1 MSHINRKKGFTLI
14 ELLVVIAIIALL
26 AAILFPA
33 FARARENARKTAC
46 LSNLKQLGLGFEQYK
61 QDYDGRFPGAGQYQK
76 WTADGHWV
84 KGNAASSLTSGSG
97 VHSAG
102 QTADVENGAIF
113 PYMKSSQ
120 IYICPSIP
128 DGKLKRL
135 SYTMSCA
142 LNGASESA
150 ITESSSIILLDD
162 EQNNN
167 DGYFYAV
174 NNPNSTDQMTKVHNG
189 GGNLLFADGH
199 AKYYNFASFPINNST
214 EGLAFKSRTTG
225 SPRFYDLGLGTAGF
239 FDGTAMG
246 FGTCN
251 NPAANPAP

>member
-1 MSHINRKKGFTLI
+1 MPRTNLKKGFTLI
-14 ELLVVIAIIALL
+14 ELLVVIAIIAIL

-61 QDYDGRFPGAGQYQK
+61 QDYDGRFPGAGQFQK
-76 WTADGHWV
+76 WTNDGHWV
-84 KGNAASSLTSGSG
+84 KGTAAASMTDSAGAYTSG
-97 VHSAG
+97 
-102 QTADVENGAIF
+102 TANVENGALF
-113 PYMKSSQ
+113 PYVKSNQ

-142 LNGASESA
+142 LGGASESA
-150 ITESSSIILLDD
+150 ITESSSIVLLDD
-162 EQNNN
+162 EQSNN

-174 NNPNSTDQMTKVHNG
+174 NNQNSTDQMTKIHNG

-199 AKYYNFASFPINNST
+199 AKYFNFNSFPINSSAD
-214 EGLAFKSRTTG
+214 GLLLKSRTSG
-225 SPRFYDLGLGTAGF
+225 SPRFYDLGLGSLGY
-239 FDGTAMG
+239 FDGIAMG
-246 FGTCN
+246 FGSCV
-251 NPAANPAP
+251 NPAG